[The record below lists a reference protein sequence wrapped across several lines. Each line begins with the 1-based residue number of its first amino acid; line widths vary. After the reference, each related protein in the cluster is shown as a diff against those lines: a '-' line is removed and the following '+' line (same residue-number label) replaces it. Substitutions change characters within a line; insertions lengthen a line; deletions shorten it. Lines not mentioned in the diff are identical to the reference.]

1 MQAQALTIQKHS
13 ETIDYLCEEIGRLQ
27 EQVKILKEE
36 SEELKDK
43 IQVHGDAM
51 GNVEWQVST
60 LYFAFQDQFP
70 SFN

>member
-1 MQAQALTIQKHS
+1 MIN
-13 ETIDYLCEEIGRLQ
+13 I
-27 EQVKILKEE
+27 KILKIILEFSSNFLVHFKLNFDLKEE

-43 IQVHGDAM
+43 IQVHCDAM
-51 GNVEWQVST
+51 MNVEWQVST